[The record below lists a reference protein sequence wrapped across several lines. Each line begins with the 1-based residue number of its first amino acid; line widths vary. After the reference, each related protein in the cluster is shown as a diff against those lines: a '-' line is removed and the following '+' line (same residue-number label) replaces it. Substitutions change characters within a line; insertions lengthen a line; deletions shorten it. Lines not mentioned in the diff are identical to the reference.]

1 MSMNTKS
8 LLITGLAAGLLAAGC
23 TSTEQ
28 AKRSVSRVESDKQ
41 IDLSGK
47 WNDTD
52 SRLVAEDLL
61 ADALNSAW
69 LENQDFTGGT
79 KPVIT
84 VGTIKN
90 KTAEHIDVSIFIK
103 DIQRAVINSQKAKF
117 VASKPQKEEL
127 RDERRE
133 QQQFAREETVKQMA
147 AETGADVMLQ
157 GQISS
162 ITDQY
167 DNQRVIFYQVDLE
180 AVNIESGEIIWQ
192 GQKKIKKFID
202 QDKWQL

>member
-1 MSMNTKS
+1 MNTKS

-61 ADALNSAW
+61 TDALNSAW
-69 LENQDFTGGT
+69 LENQDFAGGT

-162 ITDQY
+162 IIDQY

>member
-1 MSMNTKS
+1 MKYSG
-8 LLITGLAAGLLAAGC
+8 LILTALTAGALAFSGC
-23 TSTEQ
+23 SSTEP
-28 AKRSVSRVESDKQ
+28 AKRSVSRIETDKQ

-52 SRLVAEDLL
+52 SKLVAEEMIS
-61 ADALNSAW
+61 DALNSPW
-69 LENQDFTGGT
+69 LESSDYTPEK

-84 VGTIKN
+84 VGTITN
-90 KTAEHIDVSIFIK
+90 KTSEHIDVSIFIK
-103 DIQRAVINSQKAKF
+103 DIQRSVINSQKAKF

-133 QQQFAREETVKQMA
+133 QQKYSREETVKQMA

-162 ITDQY
+162 IIDRFE
-167 DNQRVIFYQVDLE
+167 NQRVIFYQVDLE
-180 AVNIESGEIIWQ
+180 AVDIESGEIIWQ

-202 QDKWQL
+202 QDNWQL

>member
-61 ADALNSAW
+61 TDALNSAW
-69 LENQDFTGGT
+69 LENQDFAGGT

-162 ITDQY
+162 IIDQY